1 MAKLLV
7 LPRNVINFATCL
19 GDKHTFNNIQQLRTA
34 ADGINNGKNKMKKS
48 KNSVLEFTT
57 KFINQNFRIKVFGRD
72 ENGKKINTLVGVS
85 GIIRL
90 IGEEL
95 FNKFI
100 KRALKAGLD
109 ACRCA
114 LRRGLV
120 VTLYAK

>member
-1 MAKLLV
+1 
-7 LPRNVINFATCL
+7 
-19 GDKHTFNNIQQLRTA
+19 
-34 ADGINNGKNKMKKS
+34 MKKS
-48 KNSVLEFTT
+48 TRAILEFTT
-57 KFINQNFRIKVFGRD
+57 KFINANFRIKVYGKD
-72 ENGKKINTLVGVS
+72 ENGNKVNKLVGVS
-85 GIIRL
+85 GILKL

-100 KRALKAGLD
+100 KRALKSGLD

>member
-1 MAKLLV
+1 
-7 LPRNVINFATCL
+7 
-19 GDKHTFNNIQQLRTA
+19 
-34 ADGINNGKNKMKKS
+34 MKKS
-48 KNSVLEFTT
+48 RNTVLEFTS
-57 KFINQNFRIKVFGRD
+57 KFINMNFRIKVFGRD

-85 GIIRL
+85 GCIRL

-95 FNKFI
+95 LNKFI